1 MVCEGARN
9 KANTKAY
16 ISGIRSANAGH
27 LGEVDIF
34 GLRGGC
40 WTVALLL
47 KKTKETVILG
57 LSETIT

>member
-27 LGEVDIF
+27 LDEVDIF
-34 GLRGGC
+34 GLRRGS

-47 KKTKETVILG
+47 KKTKETVIWG
-57 LSETIT
+57 LSETVT